1 MARIRRPKKIDGS
14 EYTFGGGSG
23 AVDAVTGADFVKIA
37 WGNPNRDSANFNRF
51 LKNGET
57 IEVSMDQNTA
67 SVASKEYVYF
77 DNAFEGSN
85 GTVTIEYLNGATA
98 MPAGMSFSA
107 NTDEVDADEGFGR
120 ISGTPSVV
128 GRYAFKIK
136 VAYPEGRDD
145 EQAEITYKLNVF
157 PVGFTPI
164 WAASSFPS
172 RIISNL
178 ADEQTLVEG
187 PTTGYSGTTYT
198 LSNVSGFPRGV
209 TPRIDSETGRVYVLG
224 VGAVER
230 DASTHSFTVT
240 ADLGEYGTV
249 SQSFEGEMDY
259 GLAYGA
265 QYFGP
270 ANLRKELLN
279 TGHDYRESEV
289 LGDKTGSNWFNFTY
303 RSGALY
309 KYYDPNGQDYQE
321 NTPYVTQNGYGN
333 TWSNTDAAGYYTN
346 VNSGLNSALGRGYLI
361 SEGDTARRMSSTANH
376 SMIEMIWKAPLGV
389 TSFSAVC
396 VGAGAPGTYTWA
408 NGGGGGGGLAWLNA
422 ITCEPGEEFDIGVG
436 LGAYSQSANA
446 VVCGGS
452 SYIRRRS
459 NGEMLIIGQSGG
471 SGHPAD
477 FNQYTSATVT
487 QPNGE
492 LIWTS
497 TSSFTDQ
504 TRGGGFAYNN
514 AYGTGGGGEGGSA
527 NSYSGGGA
535 GGYRGNGGGEN
546 QDGTGGA
553 AGGGDYYSSTYGGSA
568 GGGVGLDGQG
578 WNGTIADSVPRTEV
592 DAGSGHGGT
601 GGSYTTDTQ
610 GRGSYR
616 HAGGGGS
623 GGARGIY
630 GENAQQSTP
639 EFGSGT
645 REIGGGHHGGGGG
658 GSGSNNSYGGGQSG
672 PGGVRIIWGQGAD
685 GSDREFPYTYT
696 TEDPDMKYNGE
707 KD

>member
-23 AVDAVTGADFVKIA
+23 AVDAVTGGDFVKIA
-37 WGNPNRDSANFNRF
+37 WGNPNSNSANFNRF

-57 IEVSMDQNTA
+57 IKVTMDQSTA
-67 SVASKEYVYF
+67 SVPRDEYIYF

-85 GTVTIEYLNGATA
+85 GTVTIEYLNGDTA
-98 MPAGMSFSA
+98 MPAGMAFAS
-107 NTDEVDADEGFGR
+107 DVDGLDADKGFGR
-120 ISGTPSVV
+120 IYGTPTSV
-128 GRYAFKIK
+128 GQNSFKIK
-136 VAYPEGRDD
+136 IDYPEGRDD
-145 EQAEITYKLNVF
+145 EQAEITYILNVL
-157 PVGFTPI
+157 PVGFTPV
-164 WAASSFPS
+164 WSVSLPS
-172 RIISNL
+172 RIVNNL
-178 ADEQTLVEG
+178 ADEQTLSSG
-187 PTTGYSGTTYT
+187 PTTGYSGATYS
-198 LSNVSGFPRGV
+198 LSNLSGFPSGV
-209 TPRIDSETGRVYVLG
+209 RPLIDPATGRVYVAG
-224 VGAVER
+224 VGNVSQ
-230 DASTHSFTVT
+230 ASSPHSYTVT
-240 ADLGEYGTV
+240 ADLGEYGTA
-249 SQSFEGEMDY
+249 SQTFEGEIDY
-259 GLAYGA
+259 GPAYGA

-279 TGHDYRESEV
+279 TGHDYRESAV
-289 LGDKTGSNWFNFTY
+289 IGDKTGSNWFNFIY

-309 KYYDPNGQDYQE
+309 KYYDPDGQDYQE

-333 TWSNTDAAGYYTN
+333 NWANAEAGGHYTN
-346 VNSGLNSALGRGYLI
+346 VNSGVNSALGRGYLI
-361 SEGDTARRMSSTANH
+361 SEGTNNRKMNSTTSH
-376 SMIEMIWKAPLGV
+376 SMIEMIWKVPPGI

-396 VGAGAPGTYTWA
+396 VGAGAPGTYTWSSR
-408 NGGGGGGGLAWLNA
+408 GGGGGGLAWLNA
-422 ITCEPGEEFDIGVG
+422 ITCDPGEEFDIGVG
-436 LGAYSQSANA
+436 LGMYSQSTNGA
-446 VVCGGS
+446 VCGGS

-471 SGHPAD
+471 RGHPTD
-477 FNQYTSATVT
+477 FDQYTSATVT

-497 TSSFTDQ
+497 TSTYSNQ

-535 GGYRGNGGGEN
+535 GGYRGNGGGDN
-546 QDGTGGA
+546 VDGLGGA

-592 DAGSGHGGT
+592 NAGSGHGGT
-601 GGSYTTDTQ
+601 RGSYTTNTQ

-616 HAGGGGS
+616 YAGGGGS
-623 GGARGIY
+623 GGARGIF

-639 EFGSGT
+639 EHGSGT

-658 GSGSNNSYGGGQSG
+658 GSGSNGSYGGGNSG